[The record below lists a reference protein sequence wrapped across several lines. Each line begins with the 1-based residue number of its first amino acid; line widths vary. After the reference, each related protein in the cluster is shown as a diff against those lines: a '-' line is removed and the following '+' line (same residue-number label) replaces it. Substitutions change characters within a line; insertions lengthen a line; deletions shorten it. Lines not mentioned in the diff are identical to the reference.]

1 MQFVD
6 VVGARRMVRSFST
19 RSVDPEIVDRIVALA
34 ARAPA
39 AGNTQALDVVVLE
52 GEQTNRYW
60 STTLSDERRA
70 AFPWPGLL
78 RAPVLLIPLVQPAEY
93 VRRYSEPDKASTGL
107 GEGEE
112 QWPIPYWYVD
122 GAFAAM
128 VMLLATVDAGLGA
141 CFFGQFEH
149 EEALRHEF
157 GWPTDRRA
165 LGTIALGWPDEE
177 QRLSKSAQRK
187 RKPIEQLLHRGGW

>member
-6 VVGARRMVRSFST
+6 VVGSRRMVRSFST
-19 RSVDPEIVDRIVALA
+19 RKVEPELVDRIVALA
-34 ARAPA
+34 AKAPS

-52 GEQTNRYW
+52 GEQTERYW
-60 STTLSDERRA
+60 STTLTAERRA
-70 AFPWPGLL
+70 NFPWPGLL
-78 RAPVLLIPLVQPAEY
+78 RAPVLLLPLVQPEEY
-93 VRRYSEPDKASTGL
+93 VRRYSEPDKAATGL
-107 GEGEE
+107 GEGQQ

-149 EEALRHEF
+149 EAALRTEF
-157 GWPTDRRA
+157 GWPEDRRA

-177 QRLSKSAQRK
+177 QRLSQSAKRQRK
-187 RKPIEQLLHRGGW
+187 ALDQLIHRGGW